1 MKKIIRLTEND
12 LARII
17 RRVINEGNDDIIK
30 IPKKFKALRMEKRM
44 LSEQQTTNKDGY
56 ACSKGN
62 THTVCSIKDKYGFTV
77 RVFDNKSFDSNPNEL
92 PNVAFFQAGG
102 ITWQETIVEF
112 ENNKK
117 TKAPGLNIIT
127 PTEPSSEQVTPQTQY
142 IKSF

>member
-1 MKKIIRLTEND
+1 MEDANKRL
-12 LARII
+12 
-17 RRVINEGNDDIIK
+17 EGRYLVEQSTPQK
-30 IPKKFKALRMEKRM
+30 
-44 LSEQQTTNKDGY
+44 QQTTNKDGY

-62 THTVCSIKDKYGFTV
+62 THTVCSTKDKYGFTV
-77 RVFDNKSFDSNPNEL
+77 RVFDNNSFDSNPNEL

-102 ITWQETIVEF
+102 MTWQETIEAF

-142 IKSF
+142 IKRF